1 MRAAALLF
9 VLLAAL
15 APAEMLDRVSA
26 RVGKDAITDSTLRRH
41 LRMEA
46 FFAGKTPELGPE
58 SRRKAAERL
67 IDQILIRREL
77 ELNRFAPPSPT
88 DVDAQI
94 AEVSKLRHED
104 AAALR
109 ASLQRSGFSLD
120 DLRGEIQYQIML
132 LRFVDFRFSAGIL
145 VTDEEVQQAYEK
157 EVTPEARQRNVPA
170 PTADEARA
178 GIVKLLKYR
187 KTNAALEQW
196 LAQAR
201 QQVKIHLFEEAFR

>member
-1 MRAAALLF
+1 MRAVALLL

-15 APAEMLDRVSA
+15 APAEMLDRVVA
-26 RVGKDAITDSTLRRH
+26 RVGKDAITESTLRRH

-46 FFAGKTPELGPE
+46 FFAGTAPELGPE
-58 SRRKAAERL
+58 ARRKAAERL

-77 ELNRFAPPSPT
+77 ELNRFAPPSSA
-88 DVDAQI
+88 DVETQI
-94 AEVSKLRHED
+94 GELSKLRHED
-104 AAALR
+104 AAALS

-120 DLRGEIQYQIML
+120 DLHSEIQYQIML

-145 VTDEEVQQAYEK
+145 VPDDEIQQAYEK
-157 EVTPEARQRNVPA
+157 EVTPEARQRNVPV

-187 KTNAALEQW
+187 KTNVALEQW

>member
-1 MRAAALLF
+1 MRAVALLL

-15 APAEMLDRVSA
+15 APAEMLDRVAA
-26 RVGKDAITDSTLRRH
+26 RVGKDAITESTLRRH

-46 FFAGKTPELGPE
+46 FFAGTTPELGPE

-77 ELNRFAPPSPT
+77 ELNRFAPPSPA

-94 AEVSKLRHED
+94 GELSKLRHED
-104 AAALR
+104 ATALSV
-109 ASLQRSGFSLD
+109 SLQRSGFSID
-120 DLRGEIQYQIML
+120 DLHSEIQYQIML

-145 VTDEEVQQAYEK
+145 VTDDEIQQAYEK
-157 EVTPEARQRNVPA
+157 EVTPEARQRNVPV

-187 KTNAALEQW
+187 KTNLALEQW

-201 QQVKIHLFEEAFR
+201 QQVKIHVFEEAFR

>member
-1 MRAAALLF
+1 MRAVALLL

-15 APAEMLDRVSA
+15 APAEMLDRVVA
-26 RVGKDAITDSTLRRH
+26 RVGKDAITESTLRRH

-46 FFAGKTPELGPE
+46 FFAGTAPELGPDA
-58 SRRKAAERL
+58 RRKAAERL

-77 ELNRFAPPSPT
+77 ELNRFAPPSSA
-88 DVDAQI
+88 DVETQI
-94 AEVSKLRHED
+94 GELSKLRHED
-104 AAALR
+104 AAALS
-109 ASLQRSGFSLD
+109 ASLQRSGFSFD
-120 DLRGEIQYQIML
+120 DLHSEIQYQIML

-145 VTDEEVQQAYEK
+145 VPDDEIQQAYEK
-157 EVTPEARQRNVPA
+157 EVTPEARQRNVPV
-170 PTADEARA
+170 PSADEARA

-187 KTNAALEQW
+187 KTNVALEQW